1 MHLDPMTRSVLARE
15 RAERLRETMLATRR
29 RPAEPM
35 RAQSAAPCAE
45 PVTPMPP
52 RVARRAIA

>member
-29 RPAEPM
+29 RRTEPVRMQASERDAEP
-35 RAQSAAPCAE
+35 ASTVA
-45 PVTPMPP
+45 P
-52 RVARRAIA
+52 RVVRRALA

>member
-29 RPAEPM
+29 RPAEPI
-35 RAQSAAPCAE
+35 RAQATEPCAK
-45 PVTPMPP
+45 PVTPVAPP
-52 RVARRAIA
+52 VARRAIA